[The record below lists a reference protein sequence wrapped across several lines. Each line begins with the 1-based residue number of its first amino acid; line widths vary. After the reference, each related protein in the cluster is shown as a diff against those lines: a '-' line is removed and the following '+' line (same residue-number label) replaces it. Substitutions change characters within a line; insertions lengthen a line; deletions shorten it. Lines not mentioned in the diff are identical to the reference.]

1 MKIDRLIGILSI
13 LLQREKV
20 TAPYLA
26 DKFEVSRR
34 TISRDIEDICM
45 AGIPIV
51 TARGAGGGISIME
64 GFRMDKTL
72 LTSREM
78 QSILAGLRSLDSVS
92 GTSRYKQ
99 LMDKLA
105 VGNQD
110 LINVDSHT
118 VINLSSWYKES
129 LTPKIKLIQDAIEDS
144 CLIHFSYYSPSGETG
159 RTIEPYTLVFQWAS
173 WYVWG
178 YCCLR
183 QNYRMF
189 KLNRMVDLE
198 LKGEHF
204 KKRDMPAYENEPNGP
219 FPIRFQ
225 VKAICQPQ
233 IKWRVVEEFGV
244 ESLTEMEDGRLLFQ
258 AGYSDKENLL
268 SWILSLGSQ
277 IELLEPA
284 EFREDLLQIANVLC
298 KQYEQT

>member
-1 MKIDRLIGILSI
+1 
-13 LLQREKV
+13 
-20 TAPYLA
+20 
-26 DKFEVSRR
+26 
-34 TISRDIEDICM
+34 
-45 AGIPIV
+45 
-51 TARGAGGGISIME
+51 
-64 GFRMDKTL
+64 
-72 LTSREM
+72 
-78 QSILAGLRSLDSVS
+78 
-92 GTSRYKQ
+92 
-99 LMDKLA
+99 
-105 VGNQD
+105 
-110 LINVDSHT
+110 
-118 VINLSSWYKES
+118 
-129 LTPKIKLIQDAIEDS
+129 
-144 CLIHFSYYSPSGETG
+144 
-159 RTIEPYTLVFQWAS
+159 
-173 WYVWG
+173 
-178 YCCLR
+178 
-183 QNYRMF
+183 MF

-219 FPIRFQ
+219 FPIRFR

>member
-1 MKIDRLIGILSI
+1 
-13 LLQREKV
+13 
-20 TAPYLA
+20 
-26 DKFEVSRR
+26 
-34 TISRDIEDICM
+34 
-45 AGIPIV
+45 
-51 TARGAGGGISIME
+51 ME

-110 LINVDSHT
+110 LINVDSHI

-178 YCCLR
+178 
-183 QNYRMF
+183 
-189 KLNRMVDLE
+189 
-198 LKGEHF
+198 
-204 KKRDMPAYENEPNGP
+204 
-219 FPIRFQ
+219 
-225 VKAICQPQ
+225 
-233 IKWRVVEEFGV
+233 
-244 ESLTEMEDGRLLFQ
+244 
-258 AGYSDKENLL
+258 
-268 SWILSLGSQ
+268 LSLIHIWWEIG
-277 IELLEPA
+277 
-284 EFREDLLQIANVLC
+284 FRCLANNARPINSVEDVKGLRLRVMSNEVHQALWTALGADPVPMSLSDAYVANQNGTIDGQDNPLHSLIANSTFEVCHYIAVTNHVYSPLGVIVSPKAWASMSPEDQELFMEC
-298 KQYEQT
+298 MKEATANQKKLVREQNEKAAKELEEKGCEVTYPQLQPFADKMEVVYEQYPQFSVWLDKIK